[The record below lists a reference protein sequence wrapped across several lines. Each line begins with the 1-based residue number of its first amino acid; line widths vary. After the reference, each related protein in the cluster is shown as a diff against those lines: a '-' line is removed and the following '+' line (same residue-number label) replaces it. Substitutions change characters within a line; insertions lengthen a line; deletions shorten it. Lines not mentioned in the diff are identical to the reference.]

1 MQANGRTR
9 RLFGRL
15 KLFPGWQHRGES
27 AVYDCLVRV
36 RDGVRGW
43 RSVRVGL
50 LSTKLAFL
58 GKVYS
63 QVRVRVTLVSG
74 ARELSSMMI
83 FQRQMSG
90 RGKVFGGGGK
100 CPTFVRPPTSSHGRE
115 VDVLSGRQQFT
126 MASFPT
132 HQSHSISRKL
142 VSVDRS
148 SFLHAGGSDL
158 WGWRV
163 SPECDTIR

>member
-1 MQANGRTR
+1 MCVVVPVAGQRTHETTFR
-9 RLFGRL
+9 AL
-15 KLFPGWQHRGES
+15 KVISRVATQGGVCGLWL
-27 AVYDCLVRV
+27 LVRF

-58 GKVYS
+58 GRVYS

-83 FQRQMSG
+83 FQRQMFG

-100 CPTFVRPPTSSHGRE
+100 CPTF
-115 VDVLSGRQQFT
+115 
-126 MASFPT
+126 ASPT
-132 HQSHSISRKL
+132 HVEPRTGSRRTQRTSAVHYGVISDAPKSL
-142 VSVDRS
+142 SK
-148 SFLHAGGSDL
+148 
-158 WGWRV
+158 
-163 SPECDTIR
+163 

>member
-36 RDGVRGW
+36 GDGVRGW

-58 GKVYS
+58 GRVYS

-90 RGKVFGGGGK
+90 RGKVSWGEGK
-100 CPTFVRPPTSSHGRE
+100 CPTF
-115 VDVLSGRQQFT
+115 
-126 MASFPT
+126 ASPT
-132 HQSHSISRKL
+132 HVEPRTGSRRTQRTSAVHYGVISDAPKSL
-142 VSVDRS
+142 SK
-148 SFLHAGGSDL
+148 
-158 WGWRV
+158 
-163 SPECDTIR
+163 